1 MEKELNEWEMVIRHA
16 STLEDVEDILRI
28 KEEMLLA
35 ELVEN
40 GINHPKLRGACNSA
54 MLLEPITWKGKP
66 QPTGP
71 YPSSGGSDRRTEPQP
86 AGLPYADLL

>member
-1 MEKELNEWEMVIRHA
+1 M
-16 STLEDVEDILRI
+16 
-28 KEEMLLA
+28 
-35 ELVEN
+35 
-40 GINHPKLRGACNSA
+40 ACNSA

-86 AGLPYADLL
+86 AGLPYADLLVGTGAISIPVVPHKAVAEVQK